1 MTCSDAVAATARP
14 VSFEALEQLAPPEP
28 PAAPSGDPAAEAAA
42 IVQAAQVEAGM
53 LREQAREEGYAEGVA
68 QGRAETTA
76 HLAPGAQA
84 LAGAAAQ
91 LAALQAEAADAAEAR
106 AASLAIAMA
115 EKIVAG
121 ALEVG
126 PERVVDAVRGA
137 LRGVLDGD
145 RILVCVHPDDV
156 ALVRAALGDAGALAA
171 MEHVEVVE
179 ERRVARGGALVRTVD
194 GEIDATV
201 AAKLER
207 LRELVAE
214 ELAH

>member
-1 MTCSDAVAATARP
+1 MISSEAVAPRP
-14 VSFEALEQLAPPEP
+14 VAFENLEQLAPPEP
-28 PAAPSGDPAAEAAA
+28 PAPIGDPAADAAA
-42 IVQAAQVEAGM
+42 IVEAAQVEAGM

-68 QGRAETTA
+68 QGRAEATA
-76 HLAPGAQA
+76 GLAPAAQA
-84 LAGAAAQ
+84 LADATAQAAA
-91 LAALQAEAADAAEAR
+91 LRADAADAAEAR
-106 AASLAIAMA
+106 AAGLAIAMA

-121 ALEVG
+121 ALQVD
-126 PERVVDAVRGA
+126 PERVVDVVRGA

-171 MEHVEVVE
+171 MEHVEVLE
-179 ERRVARGGALVRTVD
+179 ERRVARGGAVVRTVD

-201 AAKLER
+201 PAKLER

-214 ELAH
+214 ELEH